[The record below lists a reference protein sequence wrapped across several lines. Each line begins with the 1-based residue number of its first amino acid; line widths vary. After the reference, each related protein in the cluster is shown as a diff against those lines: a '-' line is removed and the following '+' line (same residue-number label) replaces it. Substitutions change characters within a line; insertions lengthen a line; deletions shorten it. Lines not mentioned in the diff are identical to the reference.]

1 MSKYGLQLRVNPSQ
15 QKKQPTNKPPL
26 PPPKAFGLD
35 DDGGGDDDVEGEIS
49 RQAIKNRALKEIEEQ
64 QRKALAEDPNVF
76 DYDGCYDEMKQK
88 SVRRKVQDRADTQ
101 PKYIHKLIHKAEER
115 KREHDI
121 IYERKLTKERSKED
135 HLFADKEKFVTGA
148 YKKKLEEQ
156 QRWARE
162 QALRDLRDERDDRF
176 FFSSTD
182 LHEVYELKISYSTAS
197 LWILYAKKAAI
208 LHLGNLILHA
218 AFCVTKK
225 TDVSD
230 FYFNLHKNVAFGGG
244 NKDSMNLDKKAEV
257 TKPEKEVDKK
267 AEQRRPEKEEI
278 QRAADT
284 PEKERLSAY
293 SNSASESSR
302 GKEGHQAETSTSSRS
317 IESSESNPASDR
329 PVSDSSE
336 QEKPSV
342 EKPSDGQ
349 PKPDHHKRGQ
359 DALAAAK
366 ERFMARKKAK
376 EQ

>member
-1 MSKYGLQLRVNPSQ
+1 M
-15 QKKQPTNKPPL
+15 
-26 PPPKAFGLD
+26 
-35 DDGGGDDDVEGEIS
+35 
-49 RQAIKNRALKEIEEQ
+49 
-64 QRKALAEDPNVF
+64 
-76 DYDGCYDEMKQK
+76 
-88 SVRRKVQDRADTQ
+88 
-101 PKYIHKLIHKAEER
+101 
-115 KREHDI
+115 
-121 IYERKLTKERSKED
+121 
-135 HLFADKEKFVTGA
+135 
-148 YKKKLEEQ
+148 
-156 QRWARE
+156 
-162 QALRDLRDERDDRF
+162 
-176 FFSSTD
+176 
-182 LHEVYELKISYSTAS
+182 
-197 LWILYAKKAAI
+197 
-208 LHLGNLILHA
+208 
-218 AFCVTKK
+218 
-225 TDVSD
+225 SD

-302 GKEGHQAETSTSSRS
+302 GKEGHQAETSTSRRS

-342 EKPSDGQ
+342 EEPSDGQ
-349 PKPDHHKRGQ
+349 PKPDHHKRSQ

>member
-35 DDGGGDDDVEGEIS
+35 DDGGGDGDVEEEIS
-49 RQAIKNRALKEIEEQ
+49 RQASKNRALKEIEEQ
-64 QRKALAEDPNVF
+64 QRKALEEDPNVF

-88 SVRRKVQDRADTQ
+88 SGRRKVQDRADTQ
-101 PKYIHKLIHKAEER
+101 PKYINKLIHKAEER

-121 IYERKLTKERSKED
+121 IYERKLVKERSKED

-162 QALRDLRDERDDRF
+162 QALRDLRDERDD
-176 FFSSTD
+176 
-182 LHEVYELKISYSTAS
+182 
-197 LWILYAKKAAI
+197 
-208 LHLGNLILHA
+208 
-218 AFCVTKK
+218 VTKK

-230 FYFNLHKNVAFGGG
+230 FYFHLDKNVAFGGSK
-244 NKDSMNLDKKAEV
+244 KDSMNLDKKAEV
-257 TKPEKEVDKK
+257 RKPEKGVDK
-267 AEQRRPEKEEI
+267 AEQRRPEKEEE

-284 PEKERLSAY
+284 SGRERLSAY

-302 GKEGHQAETSTSSRS
+302 RKEGHQAETSTSRRS

-349 PKPDHHKRGQ
+349 PKPDHHKRSQ

-376 EQ
+376 EL

>member
-15 QKKQPTNKPPL
+15 QKKQPTNKPPR

-101 PKYIHKLIHKAEER
+101 PKYIHKLIHKADER

-162 QALRDLRDERDDRF
+162 QALRDLRDERDD
-176 FFSSTD
+176 
-182 LHEVYELKISYSTAS
+182 
-197 LWILYAKKAAI
+197 
-208 LHLGNLILHA
+208 
-218 AFCVTKK
+218 VTKK

-293 SNSASESSR
+293 SNSAAESSR
-302 GKEGHQAETSTSSRS
+302 GKEGHQAETSTSRRS

>member
-1 MSKYGLQLRVNPSQ
+1 MSKYGLQLRANPSQ
-15 QKKQPTNKPPL
+15 QKKLPTKKPPL

-35 DDGGGDDDVEGEIS
+35 DDGGGDDDVEEEIS
-49 RQAIKNRALKEIEEQ
+49 RQASKNRALKEIEEQ

-121 IYERKLTKERSKED
+121 IYERKLAKERSKED
-135 HLFADKEKFVTGA
+135 HLFADKEKYVTGA
-148 YKKKLEEQ
+148 YKKQLEER
-156 QRWARE
+156 QRWTRE
-162 QALRDLRDERDDRF
+162 QALRDLRDERDD
-176 FFSSTD
+176 
-182 LHEVYELKISYSTAS
+182 
-197 LWILYAKKAAI
+197 
-208 LHLGNLILHA
+208 
-218 AFCVTKK
+218 VTKK

-230 FYFNLHKNVAFGGG
+230 FYFHLDKNVAFGGSKKG
-244 NKDSMNLDKKAEV
+244 SMNLEKTAEV
-257 TKPEKEVDKK
+257 
-267 AEQRRPEKEEI
+267 RRPEKEMDSKPELRKEE
-278 QRAADT
+278 QKAADT
-284 PEKERLSAY
+284 PEKERLSAHT
-293 SNSASESSR
+293 NSASESSR
-302 GKEGHQAETSTSSRS
+302 GKEGHHAEASTSRRS
-317 IESSESNPASDR
+317 IKSSESNPASDR

-342 EKPSDGQ
+342 EKPSDDQ
-349 PKPDHHKRGQ
+349 PKPDHHKRSQ

>member
-182 LHEVYELKISYSTAS
+182 LHEVYELKISYSTV
-197 LWILYAKKAAI
+197 ILIMMNSFRAMLLNHDISA
-208 LHLGNLILHA
+208 LVW
-218 AFCVTKK
+218 VTKK